1 MSAVSPPE
9 CKMSL
14 PRHLSLLLEK
24 KTGKRCNWGF
34 VDTDRPRPTPS
45 APVGA
50 CSRAL
55 LGVDYHP
62 HNQGG
67 GAQSFLLVTVAP
79 SDRRLAEHP
88 PPFCVVN
95 PCEARSSG
103 WVILPPHPSQTD
115 WVPAGPRPVAARVGV
130 RPVGHP
136 PAFQAQSGFV
146 GPAGDW
152 LGARRLVEN
161 LVSAEK
167 GGERRA
173 APPPPPGGGA
183 SLSSSGP
190 AREPAHN
197 HSLPALAPF
206 HPQAPI
212 QLSTCILLFS
222 QSLGNPPPLS
232 PPSFFLAPPAYPTLA
247 WLTLTHP
254 DAIFSPPS
262 LWSLASQIR
271 GSFPRQPWP
280 SPTPPGMGGWVG
292 GCVC

>member
-1 MSAVSPPE
+1 MHLGLCGHRQAAPYPIRTCGCVFPRTLGGRLPPPQ
-9 CKMSL
+9 
-14 PRHLSLLLEK
+14 PRRRGSVLSIGYCC
-24 KTGKRCNWGF
+24 TF
-34 VDTDRPRPTPS
+34 RPPIGR
-45 APVGA
+45 AP
-50 CSRAL
+50 
-55 LGVDYHP
+55 
-62 HNQGG
+62 
-67 GAQSFLLVTVAP
+67 
-79 SDRRLAEHP
+79 P

-161 LVSAEK
+161 LVSAER

-212 QLSTCILLFS
+212 QLFTCILLFS
-222 QSLGNPPPLS
+222 QSLGNPPPHLS
-232 PPSFFLAPPAYPTLA
+232 PPSFFLAPLPTL
-247 WLTLTHP
+247 P
-254 DAIFSPPS
+254 
-262 LWSLASQIR
+262 
-271 GSFPRQPWP
+271 
-280 SPTPPGMGGWVG
+280 
-292 GCVC
+292 